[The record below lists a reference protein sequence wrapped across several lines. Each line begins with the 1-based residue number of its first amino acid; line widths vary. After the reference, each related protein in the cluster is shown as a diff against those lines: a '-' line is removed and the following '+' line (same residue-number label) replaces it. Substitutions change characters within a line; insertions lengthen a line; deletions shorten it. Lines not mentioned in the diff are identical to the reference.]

1 MENEKLTEYIIE
13 RLARSANR
21 DDLILEVCRAT
32 GANWDEAEGKVSEV
46 EVYRADEIAR
56 RQSPVLAAL
65 AAVTFL
71 SGAGLA
77 LNALTGLQT
86 LTRDILLAGPEQVR
100 GVALVVMLAE
110 LAPTAFWQAV
120 TGSAMMA
127 GSLIGL
133 YDVWPVIR
141 NRIKLMFD

>member
-65 AAVTFL
+65 AAVIFL
-71 SGAGLA
+71 SGARLA

-110 LAPTAFWQAV
+110 LAPGAFWQAV

-141 NRIKLMFD
+141 NQIKLMFD